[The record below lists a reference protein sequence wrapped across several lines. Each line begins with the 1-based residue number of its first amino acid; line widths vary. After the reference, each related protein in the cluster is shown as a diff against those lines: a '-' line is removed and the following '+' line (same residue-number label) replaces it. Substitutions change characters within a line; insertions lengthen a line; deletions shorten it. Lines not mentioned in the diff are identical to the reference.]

1 MKLSKRRE
9 YAMRALIDLGLAHAA
24 GRTHLPV
31 SELAR
36 YERIPV
42 RFLEQLLLVLK
53 RAGLVTSRRGMH
65 GGYSLSKQAHA
76 TSMGDVMRLMDGPIG
91 PIACVARNTKV
102 TCSCPDPDHCGL
114 RLLMVDVRNAI
125 TSIVDRTTLSDVVEI
140 TLRKLRQSQVA
151 IPFRSETGETEEG
164 G

>member
-42 RFLEQLLLVLK
+42 RFLEQLLLVAQ
-53 RAGLVTSRRGMH
+53 AGRPGDEPPGHARRV
-65 GGYSLSKQAHA
+65 LA
-76 TSMGDVMRLMDGPIG
+76 L
-91 PIACVARNTKV
+91 
-102 TCSCPDPDHCGL
+102 
-114 RLLMVDVRNAI
+114 
-125 TSIVDRTTLSDVVEI
+125 
-140 TLRKLRQSQVA
+140 
-151 IPFRSETGETEEG
+151 ETGPRHFHG
-164 G
+164 RRDAADGRSDRPDRMRGP